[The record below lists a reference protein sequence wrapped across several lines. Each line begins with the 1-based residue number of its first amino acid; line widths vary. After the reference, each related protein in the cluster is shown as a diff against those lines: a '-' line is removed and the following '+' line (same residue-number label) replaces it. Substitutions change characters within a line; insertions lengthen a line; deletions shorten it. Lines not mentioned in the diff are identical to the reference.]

1 METIA
6 EMYVNASDAAEILCT
21 EVKIAYKFYA
31 PASVMFC
38 WFLEKY
44 CGISFYLSGR
54 RNAAATED
62 FSECLYKYLYR
73 RASPSML
80 NRMGSV
86 HLI

>member
-1 METIA
+1 
-6 EMYVNASDAAEILCT
+6 MYVSASDAAEILCT

-44 CGISFYLSGR
+44 CGVSLYLSGW
-54 RNAAATED
+54 RNAATTQD
-62 FSECLYKYLYR
+62 FSECLYKYLCR
-73 RASPSML
+73 RTSPSML
-80 NRMGSV
+80 NKNGSV